1 MIRHYEKTPI
11 LIKVSAYAGYKGE
24 EAPRKIEI
32 QGKQYDV
39 AEVKKAWLEPE
50 KRFFDL
56 TLFDYNDSVRIYYDE
71 KAEDWFL
78 CRTI

>member
-1 MIRHYEKTPI
+1 MKNTSV

-24 EAPRKIEI
+24 ETPRKVEI
-32 QGKQYDV
+32 QGKLCDV
-39 AEVKKAWLEPE
+39 VEVKKAWLEPG

-56 TLFDYNDSVRIYYDE
+56 TLSGYNDDMRIYYDE